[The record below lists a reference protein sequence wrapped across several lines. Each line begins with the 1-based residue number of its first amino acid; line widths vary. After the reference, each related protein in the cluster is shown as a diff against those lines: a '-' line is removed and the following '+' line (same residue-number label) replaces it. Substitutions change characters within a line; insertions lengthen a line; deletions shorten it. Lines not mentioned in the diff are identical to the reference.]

1 MVCYS
6 LSSDQVTFLQEWAP
20 NSIQSYDLTPP
31 SPALCS
37 VRVEKGGIFKSCLC
51 SEILLARV
59 NVRPSDRVKCGKT
72 RGART
77 QLEDFHI
84 YLLVSEL
91 L

>member
-1 MVCYS
+1 M
-6 LSSDQVTFLQEWAP
+6 
-20 NSIQSYDLTPP
+20 
-31 SPALCS
+31 LC
-37 VRVEKGGIFKSCLC
+37 KGGKRGDFQKLSLC

-77 QLEDFHI
+77 QLEDFYI